1 MKKMLMILLKVS
13 AVFVSVLA
21 VFKIIKMK
29 RNDNYEQIYCDWMQF
44 NWLLL
49 FWICECIELY
59 IWKFRIRLSF

>member
-29 RNDNYEQIYCDWMQF
+29 RNDNNE
-44 NWLLL
+44 
-49 FWICECIELY
+49 
-59 IWKFRIRLSF
+59 